1 MKINLDSDVLK
12 EFFIQH
18 GEKIVLGVVLL
29 GVTFA
34 IYRSVT
40 KEGFDESLT
49 PDKMQQVA
57 VRGEENIRSTKW
69 EEVVQAEPDRVPRGE
84 FAERVKEAQKPAQ
97 ATPYALQ
104 VPWNKPLGRPGAKR
118 TDPETLKPEALEVAA
133 AVGPLAV
140 TAKRRYLLAKLED
153 ATDETLGKKKKK
165 KSRRGKKDDESPDD
179 PYGGGDNPS
188 GPGRPGGFMG
198 GLGNSGASASGGK
211 RKVPASLVCGYRPGV
226 GGAGMGASSGEDGAG
241 GQLGGPAGAGA
252 GAAGLSPGTGAGLGG
267 AGNGGQSGGGA
278 AASIDDVIGQP
289 VGVIAVKA
297 LFPFKKQ
304 QELYKQAFGEAVGY
318 DPARDRVDIL
328 FAYLQRADVT
338 DDPDK
343 ELTDEDFKDV
353 PGSNTNKYE
362 HLRKEQKWAGVAEEL
377 VDPAFVDKDA
387 TLPCP
392 PLMLRC
398 LEPLMLHSKSPKR
411 GSQTVKKDE
420 SAGGEESQGDE
431 TPSDVPGADSD
442 VPGMMSGGYP
452 GGPSDM
458 GGGPAGGAGGM
469 AGEGPGDPG
478 GMPGMGGMGGMPGM
492 GGMGGMGG
500 MPGMGG
506 GGMMGGYGATSPGV
520 ADIEYKLVRLY
531 DFTAK
536 PGRKYRYR
544 VRVLL
549 RDPNN
554 PNPSGKAIFKKP
566 SRRYLAKEVIA
577 RLAKQ
582 EEEAKKAGKGVPFW
596 VDSGWSDPS
605 PVVQLP
611 DPRRVA
617 VGPITRIR
625 PGKASVQGLPVTW
638 ERGSPEGQ
646 AVPIVWNP
654 RYATDISV
662 SKPVQR
668 GTVLNARV
676 EAAEVL
682 EPVSLVI
689 KLLKNAVVESDYV
702 VVDLAGGTELPSANR
717 KERLAAPAEY
727 LLMSPDGSLQV
738 RSELTDAKDFAFYR
752 FDFPAETLTEAGGYG
767 GAGPA
772 GAGGGGPAGAGGGLG
787 GGLGGPAGPDGPG

>member
-69 EEVVQAEPDRVPRGE
+69 DEVVQAEPERVPRGE

-97 ATPYALQ
+97 ATPYAVQ

-153 ATDETLGKKKKK
+153 ATDESLGKKKKK
-165 KSRRGKKDDESPDD
+165 KSRRKKKDEESSDD
-179 PYGGGDNPS
+179 LYGGGEDPS
-188 GPGRPGGFMG
+188 GSGDQGGFMS
-198 GLGNSGASASGGK
+198 GLGNSGPSSSGGK
-211 RKVPASLVCGYRPGV
+211 RKVPASLVCGYRPGAV
-226 GGAGMGASSGEDGAG
+226 GGGMGASSGEDGAG

-252 GAAGLSPGTGAGLGG
+252 GAGLSPGTGTGLGG
-267 AGNGGQSGGGA
+267 AGNGGQSSGGA
-278 AASIDDVIGQP
+278 AAPIDDVIGQP

-318 DPARDRVDIL
+318 DPVRDRVDIL

-343 ELTDEDFKDV
+343 ELKDEDFKDV
-353 PGSNTNKYE
+353 PGSHTLQYE
-362 HLRKEQKWAGVAEEL
+362 SLRKKQKWAGLPEEL
-377 VDPAFVDKDA
+377 VDPAFVDKEA

-411 GSQTVKKDE
+411 GSQSVKKDE
-420 SAGGEESQGDE
+420 STGEEESQEDE

-442 VPGMMSGGYP
+442 VPGPMGGYP
-452 GGPSDM
+452 GSAGDM
-458 GGGPAGGAGGM
+458 AGGAGGM
-469 AGEGPGDPG
+469 AGEGPGGMMG
-478 GMPGMGGMGGMPGM
+478 GMPGGMGGLGGMGGMPG
-492 GGMGGMGG
+492 
-500 MPGMGG
+500 GMGG

-554 PNPSGKAIFKKP
+554 PNPSGKTIFKKP
-566 SRRYLAKEVIA
+566 SRRYLAKEVIE

-646 AVPIVWNP
+646 AVPIVWNS

-752 FDFPAETLTEAGGYG
+752 FDFPAETLMDAGGYG
-767 GAGPA
+767 GSGPAGGPA

-787 GGLGGPAGPDGPG
+787 GGLGGPAGPG